1 MTTGRNRDD
10 ERITALALD
19 AARGDQHAFELWIR
33 ATQADVWRFIVHL
46 AGAAVA
52 EDLTQETYARAV
64 TALARFAGRSSART
78 WLLAIARRVVV
89 DHFRARSARPRSDG
103 QDWETAVETESARR
117 TTGAGFEDVVELGL
131 LLDGLDLERRE
142 AIILT
147 QLLGYSYD
155 EAAEV
160 CDCPIGTIRSRV
172 ARAREDLLTARDENS
187 AVGG

>member
-1 MTTGRNRDD
+1 MTTGRDRDD

-19 AARGDQHAFELWIR
+19 AARGDQHAFEGWIR
-33 ATQADVWRFIVHL
+33 ATQADVWRFIAHL
-46 AGAAVA
+46 AGSGVA
-52 EDLTQETYARAV
+52 DDLTQETYARAV
-64 TALARFAGRSSART
+64 TALARFVGRSSART
-78 WLLAIARRVVV
+78 WLLSIARRVAV

-103 QDWETAVETESARR
+103 QNWESAVEAESARR

-131 LLDGLDLERRE
+131 LLDGLDPERRE
-142 AIILT
+142 AIVLT

-172 ARAREDLLTARDENS
+172 ARAREDLLAARDQRD
-187 AVGG
+187 AIG